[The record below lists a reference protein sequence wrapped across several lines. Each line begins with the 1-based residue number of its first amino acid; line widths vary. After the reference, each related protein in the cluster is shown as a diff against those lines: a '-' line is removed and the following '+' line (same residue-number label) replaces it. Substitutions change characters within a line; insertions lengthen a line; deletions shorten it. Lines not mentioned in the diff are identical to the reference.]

1 MEMHHL
7 RGLSHARYGGHFCP
21 FRAKNREISQHI
33 PTEFQIFAFLPQKFG
48 AVTSKCDS
56 SVNFAY
62 GMGFARPIRKYSR
75 MVSLRYTRLDML
87 LVFVNHFGK
96 TPSCGDNVR

>member
-1 MEMHHL
+1 MEVLHLEMQHL
-7 RGLSHARYGGHFCP
+7 RELSHARYGGHFCP

-56 SVNFAY
+56 SFSFL
-62 GMGFARPIRKYSR
+62 MKILFQ
-75 MVSLRYTRLDML
+75 
-87 LVFVNHFGK
+87 
-96 TPSCGDNVR
+96 VRDAAEYIGTVLQDKF